1 MTLSLD
7 ERFFSLSLFD
17 DTEYDLILC
26 SDQLY
31 MDRIHEFIPII
42 HQAKYAAW
50 CKSEQETL
58 SNAQKALRYA
68 MWTVAASASPYQ
80 LTMRDSLYYNARRAI
95 ESLDS
100 HSNVK
105 NPVETE
111 IVQAWL
117 LLAVYE
123 LKWVGFSRAW
133 LSAGRALRLIQLDP
147 LWVTFLGN
155 ADHRSW
161 VDAEEH
167 RRTFWFA
174 YCLDRLMSLRN
185 GTSPT
190 LTGRV

>member
-1 MTLSLD
+1 L
-7 ERFFSLSLFD
+7 SLSLFD

-80 LTMRDSLYYNARRAI
+80 LIMRDSLYYNARRAI

-100 HSNVK
+100 QSNVK

-161 VDAEEH
+161 VDTEEH